1 MYSQKYSVNVGVLQ
15 GCILCPILSSL
26 YINDLPDIAVCN
38 IAVYVA
44 DTFLNS
50 YMSSDICFVET
61 TIVGL

>member
-26 YINDLPDIAVCN
+26 YINDLPDIAVY
-38 IAVYVA
+38 AA

-50 YMSSDICFVET
+50 YMSSDIWFVET